1 MIYIYIKDNMTN
13 YFFKRDN
20 NNKIRVVQLN
30 LNEHT
35 DIQSNE
41 KFYSITGETGV
52 LNGKMVKR
60 PLVTIE
66 QGKVK
71 RTVKEQAEL
80 QYNSLCNSYLDKGYK
95 SQEELKIKD
104 ITDESEVDLKVP
116 KQNTDAKGNL
126 KPMLALSVDSLP
138 KSKQNILDNKWYAST
153 KLDGVRCLMY
163 YKDKEV
169 YTSSRG
175 GKDYDT
181 PTTYIRK
188 NTFLNQFFNNN
199 PNVVLDGELYIHG
212 KPLSYI
218 SGIVRLQD
226 LCEKHE
232 ELQYYVYDIVDE
244 TKTFQERLK
253 ILTELDKCMSLSSII
268 PNRVVVVNHESVS
281 GKDAIVQ
288 LHNQYISEGY
298 EGLVIR
304 DPNEKYKCGARDK
317 RMLKVKMFQDD
328 EFEITGMTD
337 GLREEDFVFNMKTKD
352 GYPFEAKPMGDRTLK
367 KWYRENID
375 KLIGQMGTVK
385 YFGYTAT
392 ENAVPNLPVFKSLR
406 DKTDL

>member
-1 MIYIYIKDNMTN
+1 MNTSVIIGILFSLIFWGGIIYLIVKFIRKKFGKSSPSFYKIYN
-13 YFFKRDN
+13 
-20 NNKIRVVQLN
+20 Q
-30 LNEHT
+30 
-35 DIQSNE
+35 
-41 KFYSITGETGV
+41 
-52 LNGKMVKR
+52 NGLQFVKK
-60 PLVTIE
+60 L
-66 QGKVK
+66 
-71 RTVKEQAEL
+71 
-80 QYNSLCNSYLDKGYK
+80 
-95 SQEELKIKD
+95 EELEDK
-104 ITDESEVDLKVP
+104 ELLK
-116 KQNTDAKGNL
+116 
-126 KPMLALSVDSLP
+126 
-138 KSKQNILDNKWYAST
+138 NK
-153 KLDGVRCLMY
+153 KVRCLMY

-352 GYPFEAKPMGDRTLK
+352 GYPFEAKPMGDRALK
-367 KWYRENID
+367 K
-375 KLIGQMGTVK
+375 
-385 YFGYTAT
+385 
-392 ENAVPNLPVFKSLR
+392 
-406 DKTDL
+406 